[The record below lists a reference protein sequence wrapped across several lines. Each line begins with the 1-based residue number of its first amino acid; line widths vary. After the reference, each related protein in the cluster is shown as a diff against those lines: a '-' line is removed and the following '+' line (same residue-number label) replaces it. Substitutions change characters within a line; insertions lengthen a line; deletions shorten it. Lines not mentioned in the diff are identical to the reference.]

1 MFVPLKVITLS
12 VILALGFV
20 SIAQAHDSGGWKH
33 RNHYLRAKVSKLHGK
48 RAPGCD
54 LVAGKCK
61 GKKVNR
67 KTVNKYFST
76 LRSIVAPPKRVVRY
90 VATSRPYRPPVTSSN
105 TGGYTKPAYHP
116 PTQTA
121 APSSAGAPLQAIAQ
135 CESGGS
141 PSAVSKGGQY
151 RGKYQFSQSTW
162 QSVGGSGD
170 PAAASEAEQDKRASM
185 LYSKTGASSWPVC
198 GR

>member
-1 MFVPLKVITLS
+1 MSIRFKAF
-12 VILALGFV
+12 ALGVIFALSLV
-20 SIAQAHDSGGWKH
+20 SIAQAHDGGNWMH
-33 RNHYLRAKVSKLHGK
+33 RNNYLRAKVSKLHGK

-61 GKKVNR
+61 GKKVNS
-67 KTVNKYFST
+67 KTVSKYFST
-76 LRSIVAPPKRVVRY
+76 LRSIVAPPRRVVRY
-90 VATSRPYRPPVTSSN
+90 VHTGYKPPVASNN
-105 TGGYTKPAYHP
+105 TGGYTKPTYHP
-116 PTQTA
+116 PTQAA

-141 PSAVSKGGQY
+141 PSAVSQGGQY

-170 PAAASEAEQDKRASM
+170 PAAASEAEQDQRAAM
-185 LYSKTGASSWPVC
+185 LYSRTGASSWPVC